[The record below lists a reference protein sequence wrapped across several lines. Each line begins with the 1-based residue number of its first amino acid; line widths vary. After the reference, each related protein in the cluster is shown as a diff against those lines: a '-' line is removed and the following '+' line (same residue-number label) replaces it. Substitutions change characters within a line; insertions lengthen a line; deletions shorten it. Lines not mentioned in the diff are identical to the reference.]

1 MKLDFGYYLP
11 KRATGLPILSSPD
24 RWRRLPA
31 TQLIGVGLLI
41 VLLCVVAAPSLISA
55 AYLAA
60 GIRSLDAAVG
70 AQEHAQALRAL
81 ASLDRARAWA
91 PDDPAVYRTL
101 AQAYLRAGQPQ
112 DALGALE
119 QAYRLQPGSLL
130 IQQELAQAYEATGQP
145 KRADALWRAL
155 ELTAPVLLGLGE
167 QARVAKRY
175 PEALVWY
182 ERAARAAP
190 ESAEPAYYMGLAYR
204 DQGQLDQALAAFLRA
219 SQIAPD
225 YRDAW
230 YALGRAYVARQEGRQ
245 ALEALRR
252 GLEAQT
258 GRAGRSNLLY
268 WMGHVQQYV
277 LTPRDLEGAAAA
289 YEQAL
294 ALDDYPVEPGQ
305 KVETY
310 HQSGVLFA
318 MQKRWEQAIPEYR
331 RALAENS
338 KHYAAHLSLAQA
350 LWQVGQ
356 HEEAIAEARVAL
368 EIDPDRKNAY
378 RMLGNFY
385 AAERNVA
392 EALAM
397 YERVLEID
405 PQDEQVRKLLE
416 ALR

>member
-11 KRATGLPILSSPD
+11 KRATGLPNVWSSD

-31 TQLIGVGLLI
+31 TRLIGVGLLI
-41 VLLCVVAAPSLISA
+41 VLLCVVAAPSLIA
-55 AYLAA
+55 ATYLAA
-60 GIRSLDAAVG
+60 GVRALDTAVG
-70 AQEHAQALRAL
+70 AQEQAQALQAL
-81 ASLDRARAWA
+81 ASLEQARAWA

-101 AQAYLRAGQPQ
+101 AQAYLRVGRAA
-112 DALGALE
+112 DAVATLE

-130 IQQELAQAYEATGQP
+130 IQQELAQAYEAAGQP
-145 KRADALWRAL
+145 QRADGLWRAL
-155 ELTAPVLLGLGE
+155 GLTAPVLLGLGE

-175 PEALVWY
+175 PEALAWY

-190 ESAEPAYYMGLAYR
+190 ESAEPIYSMGMVYR

-230 YALGRAYVARQEGRQ
+230 YALGRMYVTRKAGPQ

-252 GLEAQT
+252 GLDAQT

-268 WMGHVQQYV
+268 WMGHVQQY
-277 LTPRDLEGAAAA
+277 LLSPPDIEGARAA

-294 ALDDYPVEPGQ
+294 ALDEFPIEIAQRVEA
-305 KVETY
+305 Y

-318 MQKRWEQAIPEYR
+318 MQKRWEEAIPEYQ
-331 RALAENS
+331 RALAANP
-338 KHYAAHLSLAQA
+338 KHYVAHLSLAQA
-350 LWQVGQ
+350 LWQVGRR
-356 HEEAIAEARVAL
+356 EEAIAEARKAL
-368 EIDPDRKNAY
+368 EIDPAKKNAY
-378 RMLGNFY
+378 RILGSFY
-385 AAERNVA
+385 AAEHNVA
-392 EALAM
+392 EASAM

-405 PQDEQVRKLLE
+405 PKDEQVRKLLE